1 MDNRYSVF
9 VHLEL
14 MGALPKRGL
23 ARQRVVDFIRS
34 LADDPF
40 KSGDFTD
47 QDSSLRTRQ
56 IKIVGQFAIT
66 YWADHPAK
74 KVMIVDFRSADK

>member
-1 MDNRYSVF
+1 MDHRYSVF

-14 MGALPKRGL
+14 LEALPKRGS
-23 ARQRVVDFIRS
+23 ARQRVFGFIRS

-47 QDSSLRTRQ
+47 QDLNLQTR
-56 IKIVGQFAIT
+56 
-66 YWADHPAK
+66 
-74 KVMIVDFRSADK
+74 